1 MLFVAGCGPAMD
13 ANNFR
18 RVDNANSANSN
29 LAAQPTNDDAE
40 LAKQI
45 EEIAKEA
52 NGRVGVYAEMI
63 DGEGSV
69 SLNADERFA
78 MQSVVKVPIAMAV
91 LNQGKH
97 KLADKITVSKDELV
111 PDRMH
116 SPYRDKNPNGGEI
129 TVGELIE
136 LAVSVSD
143 GTAADVLQRVAGG
156 AAGVQSF
163 IDSLNID
170 AMKVKYTHKEFSNNN
185 ERQYENWASPR
196 ATVALLSCLVVP
208 ESPSRD
214 EKQLVY
220 YPPPGCFFASNAE
233 AVGNS
238 SAKRFELSPERQ
250 LLLRQSMVFTET
262 GKNRLKALLP
272 KGTVVAHKT
281 GTSGT
286 ANGVTTATNDVGLIQ
301 LPNGKYFSI
310 AVFVADSPADEKTR
324 EAVIAKIAKAIFDK
338 WSA

>member
-1 MLFVAGCGPAMD
+1 MLMLFDFAFILTLFVAGCGPAMD
-13 ANNFR
+13 ANNFQR
-18 RVDNANSANSN
+18 AANSNSANSN
-29 LAAQPTNDDAE
+29 LSAQPTNDDTEIANR
-40 LAKQI
+40 I

-52 NGRVGVYAEMI
+52 NGRVGVFAKMI

-78 MQSVVKVPIAMAV
+78 MQSVVKLPIAMAV

-97 KLADKITVSKDELV
+97 KLDDKITVTKDELV

-136 LAVSVSD
+136 LAVGVSD
-143 GTAADVLQRVAGG
+143 GTAADVLQRIAGG

-163 IDSLNID
+163 IDSMNID
-170 AMKVKYTHKEFSNNN
+170 AMKVKYTHKEFSNNP
-185 ERQYENWASPR
+185 ERQFENWASPR
-196 ATVALLSCLVVP
+196 ATVALLKELQEFPAEENTGLVA
-208 ESPSRD
+208 
-214 EKQLVY
+214 
-220 YPPPGCFFASNAE
+220 PPPMISAE
-233 AVGNS
+233 SV
-238 SAKRFELSPERQ
+238 K
-250 LLLRQSMVFTET
+250 LLRRFMTET
-262 GKNRLKALLP
+262 PTGPNRLKGMLP
-272 KGTVVAHKT
+272 KDAVVIHKT

-286 ANGVTTATNDVGLIQ
+286 VNGFTAATNDVGLIG
-301 LPNGKYFSI
+301 LPNGKYFAI

-324 EAVIAKIAKAIFDK
+324 EAVIAKIAKAIWDK